1 MKSPVAV
8 HRIFILSI
16 TIANV
21 LAIAVPLVAEEG
33 SDPIRVVPEGTHLSD
48 PRLQLPKD
56 LNGHFPFRVP
66 DSSEDWALRRD
77 ELKQRVLVANG
88 LWPMPKKT
96 PLNSVI
102 FGKSTREGFTVEKVY
117 FESLPGHFVT
127 GLLFRPEEN
136 ASEAGQGNVKRPGVL
151 SPHGHGGRQYEYSD
165 SQMKQ
170 AMETG
175 GEFLPMSGRFPKLA
189 RCAHLARMGCVVF
202 IFDMLGYED
211 SQQISYELAHR
222 YKAVRPNMEG
232 LQNYGFF
239 SGQAEGRLHSV
250 MGLQTWNAIRALD
263 FLESLPDVD
272 SSRLAVTGGSGGGT
286 QTILLGAIDDRPIAS
301 FPNGMV
307 STSMQGGC
315 TCENCSLLRIGTGNV
330 ELAALFAPKP
340 QGMTAAKDWTV
351 DMMTDGYPELKQL
364 YSMLGQPDHVLCEP
378 LLQFP
383 HNYNAV
389 TRKIMYQFMKQHLQL
404 DEDAPVDEVDWQPL
418 LEKEH
423 VVWDEDH
430 PAPPSG
436 IDYER
441 KLMKQLANRDAAEM
455 FDHVPTQE
463 QLPRYLQTV
472 RAGWETIIGR
482 DIEDI
487 GEISRAKSWKTQHD
501 GYLVV
506 GDLLTEEIVAEQL
519 PVVSVYPTSGPWNE
533 EVVLWFS
540 GQGKVALFPD
550 GQLHADAQKL
560 IDAGYAVVSADLFGQ
575 GEFASNEGVT
585 TNPLVKNPLVKNPRP
600 FAGYTFG
607 YNDTVFARR
616 VHDVLKLVKWV
627 QTVERKPSAV
637 HAIAIEGAGPVV
649 AVAGAV
655 TKDSLNSFAI
665 DTEGF
670 RFSALADWKHVD
682 FLPGAIKYGDI
693 PTVLAMCAEHDCWIG
708 GEPSLPAIVKTA
720 GAVFRK
726 QITAGRQS
734 TKTNSSASSAVSWLI
749 RSK

>member
-1 MKSPVAV
+1 MM
-8 HRIFILSI
+8 
-16 TIANV
+16 TIRR
-21 LAIAVPLVAEEG
+21 LVAG
-33 SDPIRVVPEGTHLSD
+33 CTAFLIAFSAAASCSAQTDSIRVVPQGAELSD
-48 PRLQLPKD
+48 PRLQPAKD
-56 LNGHFPFRVP
+56 LNGHFPFLVP
-66 DSSEDWALRRD
+66 ESMEEWADRKA

-96 PLNSVI
+96 PLNSTI
-102 FGKSTREGFTVEKVY
+102 YGKSRRDGFTVEKVH

-127 GLLFRPEEN
+127 GLLFRPDEGDS
-136 ASEAGQGNVKRPGVL
+136 ATGQGGAKRPGVL
-151 SPHGHGGRQYEYSD
+151 SPHGHGGRQYAYAD

-175 GEFLPMSGRFPKLA
+175 GESLPMSGRFPKLA

-211 SQQISYELAHR
+211 SQQISYDLAHR
-222 YKAVRPNMEG
+222 YKAVRPEMEG

-286 QTILLGAIDDRPIAS
+286 QTILLGAIDDRPVAS

-330 ELAALFAPKP
+330 ELAALFAPRP

-351 DMMTDGYPELKQL
+351 DMMTDGYPQLKQL
-364 YSMLGQPDHVLCEP
+364 YGMLGQPDHVLCEP

-389 TRKIMYQFMKQHLQL
+389 TRRIMYQFMKQHLQL
-404 DEDAPVDEVDWQPL
+404 NENAPLDEVDWQPL
-418 LEKEH
+418 SKEEY

-430 PAPPSG
+430 PAPESG
-436 IDYER
+436 DAYER
-441 KLMKQLANRDAAEM
+441 KLMKQLADRDADEM
-455 FDHVPTQE
+455 FGHAPTAR
-463 QLPRYLQTV
+463 QLPRYLRIA
-472 RAGWETIIGR
+472 RAGWEILVGR
-482 DIEDI
+482 NFDDI
-487 GEISRAKSWKTQHD
+487 GEITREKAFKKQRD
-501 GYLVV
+501 GYIVV
-506 GDLLTEEIVAEQL
+506 GDLLTEAPIGEQL
-519 PVVSVYPTSGPWNE
+519 PVVSVYPTSVDWNE
-533 EVVLWFS
+533 QVVLWIS
-540 GQGKVALFPD
+540 GRGKAAMFPN
-550 GQLHADAQKL
+550 GELHADAKKL
-560 IDAGYAVVSADLFGQ
+560 VDAGYSVVTADLFGQ
-575 GEFASNEGVT
+575 GEFTPDGTPFAV
-585 TNPLVKNPLVKNPRP
+585 NPLVKSPRP

-616 VHDVLKLVKWV
+616 AHDVLKLVKWV
-627 QTVERKPSAV
+627 HTAERKPTAV
-637 HAIAIEGAGPVV
+637 HAMGVDGAGPIV
-649 AVAGAV
+649 AVASIVANG
-655 TKDSLNSFAI
+655 KLNRLAI

-670 RFSALADWKHVD
+670 RFSGLADWKHAD

-693 PTVLAMCAEHDCWIG
+693 PAVLALCARRDCWVG
-708 GEPSLPAIVKTA
+708 GEESLPAIVEAAASMFGHRVTIS
-720 GAVFRK
+720 G
-726 QITAGRQS
+726 QS
-734 TKTNSSASSAVSWLI
+734 PETGSSAAKAVDWLL
-749 RSK
+749 RSKSGNQSN